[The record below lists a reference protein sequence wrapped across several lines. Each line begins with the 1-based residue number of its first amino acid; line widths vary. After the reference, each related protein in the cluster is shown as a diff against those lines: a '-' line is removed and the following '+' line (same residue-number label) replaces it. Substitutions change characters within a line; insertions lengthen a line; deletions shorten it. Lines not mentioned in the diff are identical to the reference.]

1 MARLKK
7 GDRVVVI
14 AGSDRGKTGRLLAV
28 LPRRDQVLVEG
39 VNMKWKH
46 VRKSKDQPQ
55 GGRTQREYPLDIS
68 NIAFLDGE
76 SGKGV
81 KLGSRVE
88 GGKKLRVMRPSGKA
102 VAEKK

>member
-1 MARLKK
+1 MTRLKK

-46 VRKSKDQPQ
+46 VRKSQQNPQ
-55 GGRTQREYPLDIS
+55 GGRTQREYPLHVS
-68 NIAFLDGE
+68 NVAFFDE
-76 SGKGV
+76 QAGKGV
-81 KLGSRVE
+81 RLGVQRESGARRRVARPT
-88 GGKKLRVMRPSGKA
+88 GKTVDG
-102 VAEKK
+102 

>member
-1 MARLKK
+1 MTRLKK

-46 VRKSKDQPQ
+46 VRKSQQNPQ
-55 GGRTQREYPLDIS
+55 GGRTQREYPVHVS
-68 NIAFLDGE
+68 NVAYWDEQASKGVRLGAKLDGDR
-76 SGKGV
+76 KQ
-81 KLGSRVE
+81 RVA
-88 GGKKLRVMRPSGKA
+88 RPSGKSLGS
-102 VAEKK
+102 

>member
-7 GDRVVVI
+7 GDKVVVI

-46 VRKSKDQPQ
+46 VRKSQENPQ
-55 GGRTQREYPLDIS
+55 GGRTQREYPVHVS
-68 NIAFLDGE
+68 NVAFWDE
-76 SGKGV
+76 QAGKGV
-81 KLGSRVE
+81 RLGARMDGGAKRRVARPT
-88 GGKKLRVMRPSGKA
+88 GKVVDA
-102 VAEKK
+102 